1 MTFDTI
7 GIVAECC
14 GPKTTSASEPRAT
27 EGIDVAKRKPKH
39 KYTTPYS
46 EVLPPLRDDE
56 FNALKSRI
64 KTEGGVH
71 DVVLVT
77 SDDAVLDG
85 HNRLEIEPGARTK
98 VLKDADNWTEAER
111 QAFVFRAGTARRN
124 LSDEEIKFHGK
135 PIAKE
140 LKKQKLT
147 QNQIAE
153 RLGVSRQTIGAWLG
167 GGNDAEVGTA
177 SPPSLTIKIP
187 AKMKGT
193 IFDSVEDGESQAS
206 VARKLKVSRRR
217 IGQIVNAERKRLEK
231 EANREA
237 AVASVD
243 SEALGVH
250 LGDFREIGDDLVADD
265 SLDLIFTDPP
275 YDKESVPLYGDLAEF
290 ASRKLRPGGWCL
302 AYSGQQFLPDV
313 LDGMREHLTYAWCFA
328 VGHSGGDLR
337 FRKYKITNH
346 WKPVVGFYREPLDA
360 WWKDWFSDWTSGG
373 KEKADH
379 AWQQAVS
386 EAEHFVSVLCPA
398 GGIICDPCCGS
409 GTTLLAAK
417 EYDLR
422 WIGFDQDAEAV
433 KTALERLAE

>member
-1 MTFDTI
+1 M
-7 GIVAECC
+7 
-14 GPKTTSASEPRAT
+14 
-27 EGIDVAKRKPKH
+27 AKRKSKH
-39 KYTTPYS
+39 KYLTPYS

-56 FNALKSRI
+56 FQALKSRI

-71 DVVLVT
+71 DSVLVT
-77 SDDAVLDG
+77 SDGSVLDG
-85 HNRLEIEPGARTK
+85 HNRLKIDPKAPTT
-98 VLKDADNWTEAER
+98 VLLQADNWTEAER

-140 LKKQKLT
+140 LKKQKLSNAAIGT
-147 QNQIAE
+147 K
-153 RLGVSRQTIGAWLG
+153 LGVSRKTVDRWLG
-167 GGNDAEVGTA
+167 DINDGQVSNTYI
-177 SPPSLTIKIP
+177 PDLRLKIP
-187 AKMKGT
+187 AKLKGA
-193 IFDSVEDGESQAS
+193 ILELVEDGETQVD
-206 VARKLKVSRRR
+206 VARKLKVSQPR
-217 IGQIVNAERKRLEK
+217 ISQIVNAERKRLEK
-231 EANREA
+231 AADRET

-275 YDKESVPLYGDLAEF
+275 YDEESVPLYGDLAEF
-290 ASRKLRPGGWCL
+290 AAAKLRPGGWCL

-313 LDGMREHLTYAWCFA
+313 LDGMREHLTYGWCFA

-337 FRKYKITNH
+337 FRKYKVTNH
-346 WKPVVGFYREPLDA
+346 WKPVVGFYKEPLDA
-360 WWKDWFSDWTSGG
+360 WWTDWFSDWTTGG

-386 EAEHFVSVLCPA
+386 EAEHFISALCPA
-398 GGIICDPCCGS
+398 GGIVCDPFCGS

-417 EYDLR
+417 QYDLR
-422 WIGFDQDAEAV
+422 WIGFDQDEDAV
-433 KTALERLAE
+433 QTALERLAE